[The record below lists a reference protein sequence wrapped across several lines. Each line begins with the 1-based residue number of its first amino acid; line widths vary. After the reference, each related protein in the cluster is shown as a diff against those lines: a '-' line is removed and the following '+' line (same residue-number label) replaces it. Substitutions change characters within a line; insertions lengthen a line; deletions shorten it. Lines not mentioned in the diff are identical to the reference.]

1 VSVGVRKT
9 ANGFAKKRKMK
20 FSQKFL
26 IFLTSFRQHVL
37 SLPVL
42 FIILLSLFLIVPE
55 TSQSPNTN
63 IAYYP
68 QHSQYHPR
76 IFPTTKVKLKV
87 PASPANSVKHLEI
100 LQSIPHLSTNQ
111 LLQSVGNLHR
121 SYFEKKKNKFVNE
134 RMRRIIMMFMQFESI
149 SRQIFNRGTVS
160 LPTQTDFEGLADRV
174 VESRWY
180 REALNRFSSNNAY
193 GFSEERMLRVLMS
206 IHTAAHFFEVPY
218 PTLFCLFFQESKF
231 DFLADSATGA
241 KGIGQLTSIG
251 LREVQRLRNA
261 SEMELKL
268 QKTAFHLNRVY
279 TDPQI
284 QKWLENLGFKIN
296 FAKISP
302 IPEKIEFTRLSS
314 AFMREVGK
322 ELVKDGQSYGENTSL
337 LWFLS
342 KRLRRGDILSNRFAH
357 MHKVFSQMLEEQ
369 YARSQASAYNIETN
383 ILLSTILFSHY
394 YRYRWRNNKQVFNL
408 AQLSVIC
415 ISFIDFGFLLAY
427 FLKSLSL
434 KILFIV
440 LTMFKKPIFLAKN
453 KPTNTSFD
461 ALTIVGAKNPK
472 FKHLLINLIDGKRF
486 VFTF

>member
-1 VSVGVRKT
+1 
-9 ANGFAKKRKMK
+9 ME

-42 FIILLSLFLIVPE
+42 FIILLSIFLIVPE
-55 TSQSPNTN
+55 TIQSPN

-68 QHSQYHPR
+68 QHSKYHPR
-76 IFPTTKVKLKV
+76 VLPTTKVKLKV
-87 PASPANSVKHLEI
+87 PDSPANPVKHLEI
-100 LQSIPHLSTNQ
+100 LQSIPDLSTNQ
-111 LLQSVGNLHR
+111 LLKSVGNLHR
-121 SYFEKKKNKFVNE
+121 SYFEKKKNQFFNE
-134 RMRRIIMMFMQFESI
+134 SMRRIIMMFMQLESI

-160 LPTQTDFEGLADRV
+160 LPTQTDLEGLADHV

-180 REALNRFSSNNAY
+180 REALNRISSNNAY
-193 GFSEERMLRVLMS
+193 GFSEERMLRVLLS

-241 KGIGQLTSIG
+241 KGVGQLTSIG

-314 AFMREVGK
+314 AFMQDVGK
-322 ELVKDGQSYGENTSL
+322 ELVKEGQSYGENTSL
-337 LWFLS
+337 LWLLS

-357 MHKVFSQMLEEQ
+357 LHKVFSQMLEEQ

-394 YRYRWRNNKQVFNL
+394 FRYRWRNNKQVFNL
-408 AQLSVIC
+408 PPEARVI
-415 ISFIDFGFLLAY
+415 LAASAY
-427 FLKSLSL
+427 NHGQTGMRRF
-434 KILFIV
+434 
-440 LTMFKKPIFLAKN
+440 
-453 KPTNTSFD
+453 
-461 ALTIVGAKNPK
+461 
-472 FKHLLINLIDGKRF
+472 LINLKQEFPMLDFQVLSSKKLRILFTIRRLSNAIKQSPRKIKEVSRHVRNIMDCAEKRPL
-486 VFTF
+486 TS

>member
-1 VSVGVRKT
+1 MEFS
-9 ANGFAKKRKMK
+9 KKI
-20 FSQKFL
+20 L

-55 TSQSPNTN
+55 TSQSPN

-87 PASPANSVKHLEI
+87 PDSPANSVKHLEI
-100 LQSIPHLSTNQ
+100 LQSIPDLSTNQ

-121 SYFEKKKNKFVNE
+121 SYFEKKKNQFFNE

-160 LPTQTDFEGLADRV
+160 LPTQTDLEGLADHV

-180 REALNRFSSNNAY
+180 REALNRISSNNAY

-231 DFLADSATGA
+231 DFLANSATGA

-314 AFMREVGK
+314 SFMREVGK
-322 ELVKDGQSYGENTSL
+322 ELVKEGQSYGENTSL

-408 AQLSVIC
+408 PPEARVI
-415 ISFIDFGFLLAY
+415 LA
-427 FLKSLSL
+427 
-434 KILFIV
+434 
-440 LTMFKKPIFLAKN
+440 
-453 KPTNTSFD
+453 TSAYNHGQTGMRRF
-461 ALTIVGAKNPK
+461 
-472 FKHLLINLIDGKRF
+472 LINLKQEFPMLDFQALSSKKLRIL
-486 VFTF
+486 FTIRRLSNAIKQSPRKIKEVSRHVRNIMDCAENRTVSPRVL